1 MSQMSLAEFADKINE
16 IFPVVIKEFLKR
28 QTNELCRGKI
38 TMPQFII
45 LNFMEKQGESR
56 MTDLAKFMSVTTA
69 AMTGLID
76 RLVRD
81 GYVERAEDPDDRR
94 IIKVMATARGSALV
108 RKINLQKRRM
118 IIDIFGRLT
127 QRDREEY
134 LRIIM
139 RVRDVLADQKA

>member
-1 MSQMSLAEFADKINE
+1 MSQISLTEFADKISE
-16 IFPVVIKEFLKR
+16 VFPVVIKEFLKR

-45 LNFMEKQGESR
+45 LNSLERQGENR
-56 MTDLAKFMSVTTA
+56 MTDLANFMSVTTA

-94 IIKVMATARGSALV
+94 IIKVKATQKGAVLV
-108 RKINLQKRRM
+108 KKINLQKRQM

-127 QRDREEY
+127 QQDREEY

-139 RVRDVLADQKA
+139 QVRDVLTNQKA

>member
-1 MSQMSLAEFADKINE
+1 MSQVSLAEFADKISE
-16 IFPVVIKEFLKR
+16 VFPVVIKEFLKR
-28 QTNELCRGKI
+28 QTNELCHGKI

-45 LNFMEKQGESR
+45 LNSLERQGENR
-56 MTDLAKFMSVTTA
+56 MTDLANFMSVTTA

-94 IIKVMATARGSALV
+94 IIKVRATAKGSVLV
-108 RKINLQKRRM
+108 RKVNLQKRQM

-127 QRDREEY
+127 QQDREEY
-134 LRIIM
+134 LRIII
-139 RVRDVLADQKA
+139 RVRDVLTDQKA